1 MFYANTSTVF
11 RNSPDKNS
19 PINFILFC
27 LFCFVFFKA
36 NTAIFVVLS
45 CKNNLI
51 VYNILIFKNTLIC
64 RPSARLS
71 EWSFQGLCTCIVER
85 EGMKVRWTRHRSFR
99 FLCDKTKEIS
109 EVINFLGAFSLHRF
123 SWLFLMH
130 NISSKLVNFNSPT
143 PTKGDKF
150 SFV

>member
-1 MFYANTSTVF
+1 MFYANAWNVF
-11 RNSPDKNS
+11 RHSPDTNS

-27 LFCFVFFKA
+27 FAFSFKV

-51 VYNILIFKNTLIC
+51 VYNIKYTYL
-64 RPSARLS
+64 SAFRSLVGS
-71 EWSFQGLCTCIVER
+71 EWTFQGLCKCIVER

>member
-1 MFYANTSTVF
+1 MRVIWSFSKVESSDSERNKIQLGTENNWDYINSNLLFYANASNVF
-11 RNSPDKNS
+11 RHSPDTNS

-27 LFCFVFFKA
+27 FVFSFKV

-51 VYNILIFKNTLIC
+51 VYNIKYTYL
-64 RPSARLS
+64 SAFRSLVGS
-71 EWSFQGLCTCIVER
+71 EWTFQGLCTCIVER

-109 EVINFLGAFSLHRF
+109 EVIN
-123 SWLFLMH
+123 
-130 NISSKLVNFNSPT
+130 
-143 PTKGDKF
+143 
-150 SFV
+150 

>member
-1 MFYANTSTVF
+1 MPTH
-11 RNSPDKNS
+11 R
-19 PINFILFC
+19 LFLETAQIKIHLLISFC
-27 LFCFVFFKA
+27 FVLFCFVSFSKA

-64 RPSARLS
+64 RRPSARLS

-143 PTKGDKF
+143 PTKGGKF

>member
-1 MFYANTSTVF
+1 MFNANTSNVF
-11 RNSPDKNS
+11 RNSPDKIHQLIS
-19 PINFILFC
+19 FSL
-27 LFCFVFFKA
+27 FFKA
-36 NTAIFVVLS
+36 NTDIFVILS

-51 VYNILIFKNTLIC
+51 VYNIKYTYL
-64 RPSARLS
+64 SAFFRLS
-71 EWSFQGLCTCIVER
+71 EWTFQGLCTCIVER

-99 FLCDKTKEIS
+99 FLCDKTKGIS

-143 PTKGDKF
+143 ATKGDKF

>member
-1 MFYANTSTVF
+1 MFYANTSNVF
-11 RNSPDKNS
+11 RNSPDRNS
-19 PINFILFC
+19 PINFVF
-27 LFCFVFFKA
+27 FFKA
-36 NTAIFVVLS
+36 NTAVFVVLS

-51 VYNILIFKNTLIC
+51 VYNIKYTYL
-64 RPSARLS
+64 SAFRSLVGS
-71 EWSFQGLCTCIVER
+71 EWTFQGLCTCIVER

-109 EVINFLGAFSLHRF
+109 EVINFLSAFSLHRF
-123 SWLFLMH
+123 SWLFVML
-130 NISSKLVNFNSPT
+130 NISSKLVNFTSPT

>member
-1 MFYANTSTVF
+1 MFYANTSNVF

-19 PINFILFC
+19 PINFILF
-27 LFCFVFFKA
+27 FFKA

-51 VYNILIFKNTLIC
+51 VYNIKYTYLSAFRSLVGMDFPRTLYVHC
-64 RPSARLS
+64 
-71 EWSFQGLCTCIVER
+71 
-85 EGMKVRWTRHRSFR
+85 WTGGNESSLDARHRSFR

>member
-1 MFYANTSTVF
+1 MFYANTSNVF

-19 PINFILFC
+19 PINLILFF
-27 LFCFVFFKA
+27 LKA

-109 EVINFLGAFSLHRF
+109 EVINFLGAFSLHKF

-143 PTKGDKF
+143 PTKGGKF